1 MRSFIGKDIYLAS
14 SQESDIQFA
23 KQANLKEIMI
33 QDGNKRDISKEE
45 YHLYDIIS
53 ACESILDDIENGAKI
68 EQSDLNNLGHADHI
82 IMKIQ
87 HNVNRQLNPTNI
99 NNEK

>member
-1 MRSFIGKDIYLAS
+1 MPIFYNKDALLYL
-14 SQESDIQFA
+14 SDINGYEEYLNTT
-23 KQANLKEIMI
+23 NLKEM
-33 QDGNKRDISKEE
+33 KEDLTKE
-45 YHLYDIIS
+45 QYHLYDIIS
-53 ACESILDDIENGAKI
+53 ACESILDDIEDGAKI